1 MSAIV
6 IFDIDGVI
14 RDVTNSYRKAIADT
28 VEHFTNYAF
37 RPNMADIDK
46 LKAEGIWNND
56 WECSQELIYRYE
68 ESQGQTREELNLDYE
83 EIVDFF
89 QRRYRGSQL
98 ENPEQWDG
106 YITTEPLLVDQEY
119 FVTLTA
125 NNLTWGFFSG
135 ATKGSAKYILEKR
148 LGLDDPVLV
157 SMKDAPSKPDPT
169 GLFLAVKLLEERFSL
184 SELLPVIYL
193 GDTVAD
199 MKTIIKAK
207 ELQPER
213 EFIAIGVLPPHINY
227 DDQIRDQYR
236 QQLYQAGATNVVNKT
251 LEFQSIGN

>member
-14 RDVTNSYRKAIADT
+14 RDVTNSYRRAIADT

-37 RPNMADIDK
+37 RPNMEDIDN

-56 WECSQELIYRYE
+56 WECSQELIYRYG
-68 ESQGQTREELNLDYE
+68 ESQGQTREDLNLNYE

-98 ENPEQWDG
+98 DNPEQWDG
-106 YITTEPLLVDQEY
+106 YITTEPLLVDQQY
-119 FVTLTA
+119 FDILTA
-125 NNLTWGFFSG
+125 NKLIWGFFSG

-148 LGLDDPVLV
+148 LGLQDPVLV

-169 GLFLAVKLLEERFSL
+169 GLFLAIKLLEERFLL

-199 MKTIIKAK
+199 MITITKAK
-207 ELQPER
+207 EVQPER
-213 EFIAIGVLPPHINY
+213 EFMAIGVLPPHINY
-227 DDQIRDQYR
+227 NNKVRDKYR
-236 QQLYQAGATNVVNKT
+236 QQLFKAGATNVVAT
-251 LEFQSIGN
+251 VSDFQQI